1 MPLSR
6 LLSLAGRQLFRES
19 RSGELRVLFFALL
32 IAVASSTAIGYFSAR
47 LNGAMLARAAEFL
60 GADLVLNGTQPA
72 SAEQIERGTRLGLR
86 HADSVE
92 FSSVIATDQGI
103 QLSSIKAVGDRY
115 PLRGQLK
122 SAAAPFAA
130 EQAGGR
136 PQAGEVWV
144 ESRLLVSLDL
154 KVGDSIEIGRKPLR
168 IARILTYEPDRAGD
182 FYSLTPRAMMS
193 LADLDAT
200 GVVQP
205 GSRVRYRDLWEGPP
219 EALQAYRQQ
228 VKGSLAANQRL
239 QDARDGNRQVGDAL
253 GRAER
258 YLNLA
263 SLAAVLLAGVA
274 VALSAA
280 RFAARRYDASAL
292 LRCLGLSRSETL
304 LLYALQLL
312 LLGLLASAIGAL
324 LGWLAQLGLFR

>member
-205 GSRVRYRDLWEGPP
+205 GSRVRYR
-219 EALQAYRQQ
+219 
-228 VKGSLAANQRL
+228 
-239 QDARDGNRQVGDAL
+239 
-253 GRAER
+253 
-258 YLNLA
+258 
-263 SLAAVLLAGVA
+263 
-274 VALSAA
+274 
-280 RFAARRYDASAL
+280 
-292 LRCLGLSRSETL
+292 C
-304 LLYALQLL
+304 LLYT
-312 LLGLLASAIGAL
+312 SPSP
-324 LGWLAQLGLFR
+324 R